1 MEHRG
6 KTLEADF
13 NPKVLLHRLDAQQ
26 MLLLKEDAPEEH
38 GPGLDLQGPESLPP
52 TMNED
57 DEELI
62 WSSHLHQHHRELPED
77 HCEAAEPIRKQDHG
91 DYSNSSETELIE
103 EEEEEDE
110 ADVNNVFCQ
119 LEQLPDYKPK
129 CKYRGNDSKL
139 SHSTKGSPISGG
151 KMKPFTSKKTLD
163 SMRKVQVEMK
173 FSCDDNGEICKKNPT
188 SKRQA
193 RTLAGHEHLCKLC
206 GHTFKNRR
214 NLDTHMRIHT
224 GEKPFS
230 CDLCGYRCSQK
241 SSLNVHMRIHTE
253 DKPLSCDLCEYRC
266 SVKSSLN
273 RHMRTHTGEKPFS
286 CDLCGYRCS
295 QKSSL
300 NVHMR
305 IHTEDKPF
313 RCDLCEYRCSV
324 KSSLNRHMRTHTGEK
339 PFSCDLCGY
348 RCSVKSSLNKHMRIH
363 TGDKPFSC
371 DLCGYRCSVK
381 SSLNKHMRTH
391 TGEKPFSC
399 ELCGYQCSQKS
410 HLNKHMR
417 IH

>member
-6 KTLEADF
+6 KTLEAYF

-38 GPGLDLQGPESLPP
+38 GPGLDLQRPESLPP

-57 DEELI
+57 DEEFLL
-62 WSSHLHQHHRELPED
+62 SSHLHQHHRELPED

-91 DYSNSSETELIE
+91 DYSNSSETEHIE
-103 EEEEEDE
+103 EEEEEEE
-110 ADVNNVFCQ
+110 ADVNNVFCH
-119 LEQLPDYKPK
+119 LEQLPDCRPNS
-129 CKYRGNDSKL
+129 KYRGNDNKV
-139 SHSTKGSPISGG
+139 SHSTEGSPNSEG
-151 KMKPFTSKKTLD
+151 KMKSFTSKKTLD

-173 FSCDDNGEICKKNPT
+173 FSCDDNGKTNPT
-188 SKRQA
+188 SKRHA

-230 CDLCGYRCSQK
+230 CDLCGYRCNQK
-241 SSLNVHMRIHTE
+241 SNLNVHMRIHTE
-253 DKPLSCDLCEYRC
+253 DKP
-266 SVKSSLN
+266 
-273 RHMRTHTGEKPFS
+273 FS

-295 QKSSL
+295 RKSSL

-313 RCDLCEYRCSV
+313 SCDLCGYRCSR
-324 KSSLNRHMRTHTGEK
+324 KSSLNVHMRIHTGEK

-348 RCSVKSSLNKHMRIH
+348 RFSIKSSLNEHMRIH
-363 TGDKPFSC
+363 TGEKPFSC
-371 DLCGYRCSVK
+371 ELCGYRFSIK
-381 SSLNKHMRTH
+381 SSLNEHMRIH

-410 HLNKHMR
+410 QLNKHMR

>member
-38 GPGLDLQGPESLPP
+38 GPGFDLQGPESLPP

-57 DEELI
+57 DEEFLL
-62 WSSHLHQHHRELPED
+62 SSHLHQHHRELPED

-103 EEEEEDE
+103 EEEEEEE

-119 LEQLPDYKPK
+119 LEQLPDCRPNSKYK
-129 CKYRGNDSKL
+129 GNDSKV
-139 SHSTKGSPISGG
+139 SHSTKGSPISQD
-151 KMKPFTSKKTLD
+151 KMKLFTSKKTLD
-163 SMRKVQVEMK
+163 SMRKVNVEMK
-173 FSCDDNGEICKKNPT
+173 FSCDANGISCKKNPT
-188 SKRQA
+188 SKRHA
-193 RTLAGHEHLCKLC
+193 RTLAEHEHLCKLC
-206 GHTFKNRR
+206 GHTFKIKSSLNK
-214 NLDTHMRIHT
+214 HVRIHT
-224 GEKPFS
+224 G
-230 CDLCGYRCSQK
+230 D
-241 SSLNVHMRIHTE
+241 
-253 DKPLSCDLCEYRC
+253 
-266 SVKSSLN
+266 
-273 RHMRTHTGEKPFS
+273 
-286 CDLCGYRCS
+286 
-295 QKSSL
+295 
-300 NVHMR
+300 
-305 IHTEDKPF
+305 
-313 RCDLCEYRCSV
+313 
-324 KSSLNRHMRTHTGEK
+324 K

-348 RCSVKSSLNKHMRIH
+348 RCSVKSSLNKHVRIH

-391 TGEKPFSC
+391 TREKPFSC
-399 ELCGYQCSQKS
+399 ELCDYQCSQKS